1 MSYLYLMAIL
11 LLMFLPPTQNNQT
24 LPAEFYRIPEPVRDR
39 ATVIVSGRY
48 GQGRTPC
55 LFMADGS
62 RRWFLDSWFD
72 IKKVYRGAVGSKL
85 IRINPAM
92 LLKSGYVKERLEREG
107 KYLVLLRPSG
117 EKMKWIRSREGISFW
132 EALKDDEVVAIVE
145 IR

>member
-1 MSYLYLMAIL
+1 MSHLYSMAIL

-92 LLKSGYVKERLEREG
+92 LPKSGYVKERLEREG
-107 KYLVLLRPSG
+107 KYLVLLRPGS
-117 EKMKWIRSREGISFW
+117 EKMKQIRTRGGISFL
-132 EALKDDEVVAIVE
+132 EAVKEEEIIAIVE
-145 IR
+145 LR

>member
-1 MSYLYLMAIL
+1 
-11 LLMFLPPTQNNQT
+11 
-24 LPAEFYRIPEPVRDR
+24 
-39 ATVIVSGRY
+39 
-48 GQGRTPC
+48 
-55 LFMADGS
+55 MADGS

-92 LLKSGYVKERLEREG
+92 LPKSGYVKERLEREG